1 MFPSTLLMFK
11 HLHEQEHTNNI
22 RACLFYLE
30 TYSTKYFPHFNPFN
44 TLHEVCYFAL
54 AVNS

>member
-1 MFPSTLLMFK
+1 MFPSTMQMFK

-22 RACLFYLE
+22 RACLFYLK
-30 TYSTKYFPHFNPFN
+30 TYSTKYFPHLNPFN
-44 TLHEVCYFAL
+44 ALHEVYYFAW